1 MTGGEAKGPIAFP
14 NAAMSP
20 VAMTIVAEGAPT
32 QEQAAGP
39 AWGHL
44 SRPVL
49 GLIIPVTLAVAWEIV
64 VRMGFASGRLVPPPS
79 VVFTTFADLAKS
91 GDLQRDTL
99 VTLGRVAAGFG
110 FGVAAA
116 TIIGAAAGYSPLIRR
131 LLDPTLQALRAI
143 PSIAWVP
150 LFILWLGIFEAS
162 KVTLIAVGVFFPVY
176 LGLMGAIQSVD
187 RKLVEVGRAFRL
199 TDVEMVYRILLPA
212 VLPAYV
218 LSLRSG
224 LGLGWMFVVAAE
236 FMGASEGLGYL
247 LIDGQ
252 QLGKPA
258 EIVAAI
264 VAFAIVGKASDWL
277 IALVAAPFLRW
288 EDVVRQD

>member
-1 MTGGEAKGPIAFP
+1 
-14 NAAMSP
+14 MSP
-20 VAMTIVAEGAPT
+20 VTMTIVAEGTTDAGT
-32 QEQAAGP
+32 RASEQATGTFWAR
-39 AWGHL
+39 L
-44 SRPVL
+44 SRPAL
-49 GLIIPVTLAVAWEIV
+49 GLIIPVTLAVAWEII

-79 VVFTTFADLAKS
+79 VVFATFADLARS

-99 VTLGRVAAGFG
+99 VTLGRVAAGFA

-116 TIIGAAAGYSPLIRR
+116 TVVGAAAGYSPLVRR

-162 KVTLIAVGVFFPVY
+162 KITLIAVGVFFPVY

-199 TDVEMVYRILLPA
+199 SDVEMVYRILLPA

-277 IALVAAPFLRW
+277 IALAAAPFLRW

>member
-1 MTGGEAKGPIAFP
+1 
-14 NAAMSP
+14 
-20 VAMTIVAEGAPT
+20 MTIVAESTTGEGSTAG
-32 QEQAAGP
+32 EQAAGTSW
-39 AWGHL
+39 ARL
-44 SRPVL
+44 SRPML
-49 GLIIPVTLAVAWEIV
+49 GLLLPVTAGVVWEII
-64 VRMGFASGRLVPPPS
+64 VRMGFSSGRLMPPPS
-79 VVFTTFADLAKS
+79 VVFATFVDLAKS

-116 TIIGAAAGYSPLIRR
+116 TIVGAAAGYSPLIRR
-131 LLDPTLQALRAI
+131 LLDPTLQGLRAV

-224 LGLGWMFVVAAE
+224 LGLGWMFVIAAE

-277 IALVAAPFLRW
+277 IALAAAPFLRW

>member
-1 MTGGEAKGPIAFP
+1 
-14 NAAMSP
+14 
-20 VAMTIVAEGAPT
+20 MTIVAEGTTGEGSAAA
-32 QEQAAGP
+32 EQAAGTSW
-39 AWGHL
+39 ARL
-44 SRPVL
+44 SRPAL
-49 GLIIPVTLAVAWEIV
+49 GLLLPVTLAVAWEFIV
-64 VRMGFASGRLVPPPS
+64 WMGWSSGRLMPPPS
-79 VVFTTFADLAKS
+79 VVFTTFVDLAKS
-91 GDLQRDTL
+91 GELQRDTL

-116 TIIGAAAGYSPLIRR
+116 TVAGAAAGYSPLVRR

-162 KVTLIAVGVFFPVY
+162 KITLIAVGVFFPVY

-199 TDVEMVYRILLPA
+199 SDVEMVYRILLPA

-236 FMGASEGLGYL
+236 FLGASEGLGYL

-264 VAFAIVGKASDWL
+264 VAFAVVGKACDWL
-277 IALVAAPFLRW
+277 IALAAAPFLRW

>member
-1 MTGGEAKGPIAFP
+1 M
-14 NAAMSP
+14 
-20 VAMTIVAEGAPT
+20 
-32 QEQAAGP
+32 
-39 AWGHL
+39 
-44 SRPVL
+44 L
-49 GLIIPVTLAVAWEIV
+49 GLMLPLVLAVAWEFV
-64 VRMGFASGRLVPPPS
+64 VRMGWSSGRLAPPPS
-79 VVFTTFADLAKS
+79 VVIAEFVDLART
-91 GDLQRDTL
+91 GDLQRHTL
-99 VTLGRVAAGFG
+99 VTLARVAAGFG
-110 FGVAAA
+110 LGVAVATIVGAA
-116 TIIGAAAGYSPLIRR
+116 TGYSETLRR
-131 LLDPTLQALRAI
+131 LLDPSLQALRAI
-143 PSIAWVP
+143 PSIAWIP
-150 LFILWLGIFEAS
+150 LFILWLGIFETS

-199 TDVEMVYRILLPA
+199 TDLAMVRRILLPA

-218 LSLRSG
+218 ISLRSG

-236 FMGASEGLGYL
+236 LMGASEGLGYL

-264 VAFAIVGKASDWL
+264 VAFAILGKATDWL

-288 EDVVRQD
+288 EDVVRSE

>member
-1 MTGGEAKGPIAFP
+1 
-14 NAAMSP
+14 MS
-20 VAMTIVAEGAPT
+20 VVSMTIAAEGSSVRA
-32 QEQAAGP
+32 ERDALNKWARLARP
-39 AWGHL
+39 A
-44 SRPVL
+44 L
-49 GLIIPVTLAVAWEIV
+49 GLLLPVILAVVWEFV
-64 VRMGFASGRLVPPPS
+64 VRMGWSTGRLAPPPS
-79 VVFTTFADLAKS
+79 VIFATFVDLARS
-91 GDLQRDTL
+91 GDLQRHTL

-110 FGVAAA
+110 IGVAVA
-116 TIIGAAAGYSPLIRR
+116 TVVGAAAGYSPLVRR
-131 LLDPTLQALRAI
+131 LLDPSLQALRAI

-150 LFILWLGIFEAS
+150 LFVLWLGIFEAS
-162 KVTLIAVGVFFPVY
+162 KITLIAVGVFFPVY

-199 TDVEMVYRILLPA
+199 SDVAMVSRILLPA

-218 LSLRSG
+218 ISLRSG

-236 FMGASEGLGYL
+236 LMGASEGLGYL

-264 VAFAIVGKASDWL
+264 VAFAIVGKATDWL
-277 IALVAAPFLRW
+277 IALAAAPFLRW
-288 EDVVRQD
+288 EDVVRQE

>member
-1 MTGGEAKGPIAFP
+1 MSLEAMKAT
-14 NAAMSP
+14 
-20 VAMTIVAEGAPT
+20 TIVAEGKPG
-32 QEQAAGP
+32 EGAAGQISARQP
-39 AWGHL
+39 TSALRWTRL

-49 GLIIPVTLAVAWEIV
+49 GLLLPVMAAVVWEII
-64 VRMGFASGRLVPPPS
+64 VRLGWASGRLVPPPS
-79 VVFTTFADLAKS
+79 IVFQTFIDLART

-162 KVTLIAVGVFFPVY
+162 KITLIAVGVFFPVY

-199 TDVEMVYRILLPA
+199 TDAEMIYRILLPA

-218 LSLRSG
+218 ISLRSG

-264 VAFAIVGKASDWL
+264 VAFAIVGQATDWL
-277 IALVAAPFLRW
+277 IALAAAPFLRW
-288 EDVVRQD
+288 EDVVRHD

>member
-1 MTGGEAKGPIAFP
+1 
-14 NAAMSP
+14 
-20 VAMTIVAEGAPT
+20 MTIVAESTTGEGSTAG
-32 QEQAAGP
+32 EQAVGTSWAR
-39 AWGHL
+39 L
-44 SRPVL
+44 SRPML
-49 GLIIPVTLAVAWEIV
+49 GLLLPVTAGVVWEII
-64 VRMGFASGRLVPPPS
+64 VRMGFSSGRLMPPPS
-79 VVFTTFADLAKS
+79 VVFATFVDLAKS

-116 TIIGAAAGYSPLIRR
+116 TIVGAAAGYSPLIRR
-131 LLDPTLQALRAI
+131 LLDPTLQGLRAV

-224 LGLGWMFVVAAE
+224 LGLGWMFVIAAE

-277 IALVAAPFLRW
+277 IALATAPFLRW

>member
-1 MTGGEAKGPIAFP
+1 MTVVVEGRPAQGR
-14 NAAMSP
+14 AARNRRARLMR
-20 VAMTIVAEGAPT
+20 
-32 QEQAAGP
+32 P
-39 AWGHL
+39 A
-44 SRPVL
+44 L
-49 GLIIPVTLAVAWEIV
+49 GLVLPVTVAVLWEFI
-64 VRMGFASGRLVPPPS
+64 VRMGWASGRLAPPPS
-79 VVFTTFADLAKS
+79 VVFATFVDLART
-91 GDLQRDTL
+91 GDLQRNTL
-99 VTLGRVAAGFG
+99 VTLARVAAGFG
-110 FGVAAA
+110 IGVTAA
-116 TIIGAAAGYSPLIRR
+116 TIIGAAAGYSPMVRR
-131 LLDPTLQALRAI
+131 LLDPSLQALRAI

-199 TDVEMVYRILLPA
+199 SDVAMVRRILLPA

-236 FMGASEGLGYL
+236 LMGASEGLGYL

-264 VAFAIVGKASDWL
+264 VAFGIVGKATDWL
-277 IALVAAPFLRW
+277 IVLVAAPFLRW
-288 EDVVRQD
+288 EDVVRAE

>member
-1 MTGGEAKGPIAFP
+1 MSLVGMSIAAP
-14 NAAMSP
+14 TSSDHAQTPDAQAP
-20 VAMTIVAEGAPT
+20 VARTASNRWVRLT
-32 QEQAAGP
+32 RP
-39 AWGHL
+39 A
-44 SRPVL
+44 L
-49 GLIIPVTLAVAWEIV
+49 GLVLPVAAAVIWEFV
-64 VRMGFASGRLVPPPS
+64 VRMGWATGRLAPPPS
-79 VVFTTFADLAKS
+79 VIFATFVDLART
-91 GDLQRDTL
+91 GELQRHTL
-99 VTLGRVAAGFG
+99 VTLARVAAGFG
-110 FGVAAA
+110 IGVAVA
-116 TIIGAAAGYSPLIRR
+116 TVLGAAAGYSAWVRR

-199 TDVEMVYRILLPA
+199 SDVAMVRRILLPA

-218 LSLRSG
+218 ISLRSG

-236 FMGASEGLGYL
+236 LMGASEGLGYL
-247 LIDGQ
+247 LTDGQ
-252 QLGKPA
+252 ELGKPA

-264 VAFAIVGKASDWL
+264 VAFAIVGKATDWL
-277 IALVAAPFLRW
+277 LAFAAAPFLRW
-288 EDVVRQD
+288 EDVVRSD

>member
-1 MTGGEAKGPIAFP
+1 
-14 NAAMSP
+14 MSL
-20 VAMTIVAEGAPT
+20 VAMTVVAEDTSGRDSAREGSAAT
-32 QEQAAGP
+32 KQAA
-39 AWGHL
+39 ATSWSRKWAHL
-44 SRPVL
+44 SWPVL
-49 GLIIPVTLAVAWEIV
+49 GLILPVTAAVAWEMIV
-64 VRMGFASGRLVPPPS
+64 RFGFASGRLVPPPS
-79 VVFTTFADLAKS
+79 VVFATFVDLAKT

-116 TIIGAAAGYSPLIRR
+116 TIVGAAAGYSPLIRR

-162 KVTLIAVGVFFPVY
+162 KITLIAVGVFFPVY

-218 LSLRSG
+218 ISLRSG

-277 IALVAAPFLRW
+277 IALIAAPFLRW

>member
-1 MTGGEAKGPIAFP
+1 
-14 NAAMSP
+14 MSL
-20 VAMTIVAEGAPT
+20 VAMTVVAEDTSGRASAGEGSAAT
-32 QEQAAGP
+32 KQAA
-39 AWGHL
+39 ATSRSRNWAQL
-44 SRPVL
+44 SWPLL
-49 GLIIPVTLAVAWEIV
+49 GLILPVTAAVAWEMIV
-64 VRMGFASGRLVPPPS
+64 RFGFASGRLVPPPS
-79 VVFTTFADLAKS
+79 VVFATFVDLAKT

-116 TIIGAAAGYSPLIRR
+116 TIVGAAAGYSPLIRR

-162 KVTLIAVGVFFPVY
+162 KITLIAVGVFFPVY

-218 LSLRSG
+218 ISLRSG

-277 IALVAAPFLRW
+277 IALAAAPFLRW

>member
-1 MTGGEAKGPIAFP
+1 MSLVSMTVVAQGTDT
-14 NAAMSP
+14 AAVQPASGKHWSRLARPALGLVLP
-20 VAMTIVAEGAPT
+20 VA
-32 QEQAAGP
+32 
-39 AWGHL
+39 
-44 SRPVL
+44 
-49 GLIIPVTLAVAWEIV
+49 LAVVWEFV
-64 VRMGFASGRLVPPPS
+64 VRMGWASGRLAPPPS
-79 VVFTTFADLAKS
+79 VIFATFADLART
-91 GDLQRDTL
+91 GELQRNTL
-99 VTLGRVAAGFG
+99 VTLARVAAGFG
-110 FGVAAA
+110 IGVAFA
-116 TIIGAAAGYSPLIRR
+116 TVLGAAAGYSPLVRR
-131 LLDPTLQALRAI
+131 LLDPTIQALRAI

-199 TDVEMVYRILLPA
+199 SDAEMVRRILLPA

-218 LSLRSG
+218 ISLRSG

-236 FMGASEGLGYL
+236 LMGASEGLGYL

-258 EIVAAI
+258 EIIAAI
-264 VAFAIVGKASDWL
+264 VAFAIVGKATDWL
-277 IALVAAPFLRW
+277 IVLAAAPFLRW
-288 EDVVRQD
+288 EDIVRPE